1 VNEASSNSSSTGPAR
16 NDTPATDAAPVDMAA
31 AAMSSQAAAASAAVA
46 SNAAGAA
53 SPAAAEPAVAE
64 PPALAGSYGNSVAAP
79 GAGLGLQAAWLLP
92 ALLLLALLALAGV
105 WLGWTNR
112 EQSRGLE
119 REIVR
124 RVQAS
129 AEHADEARLL
139 ARQAADGAR
148 DTAAK
153 LALLDARLAE
163 VALQRGQLEDLIQS
177 LSRSRDENAVADI
190 DSAIRVAV
198 QQSSITGSAEPL
210 VSALR
215 SADERL
221 SRINQPRL
229 QGVRR
234 ALARDIDR
242 VRAVSAPELGSL
254 LIKFD
259 EAVRL
264 LDELPLQSNAQAVAR
279 AAAQARAASAP
290 AGHASAGAS
299 SSAAAAPSAGAEV
312 PVWQRWL
319 SQASVPLGLVWQA
332 VSDLVRV
339 RRIDQP
345 EAMLIAPEQAYFLR
359 ENAKLRLLNAR
370 LAVLS
375 RQSEAARGD
384 LVAVQSALQTY
395 FDTGARRT
403 QVALELLTQIQ
414 AQTRQASLPR
424 PDETLAA
431 IAAALAGR

>member
-1 VNEASSNSSSTGPAR
+1 VP
-16 NDTPATDAAPVDMAA
+16 
-31 AAMSSQAAAASAAVA
+31 
-46 SNAAGAA
+46 
-53 SPAAAEPAVAE
+53 
-64 PPALAGSYGNSVAAP
+64 
-79 GAGLGLQAAWLLP
+79 AAWLLP
-92 ALLLLALLALAGV
+92 ALVLLAVLALAGI
-105 WLGWTNR
+105 WLGWSNR

-124 RVQAS
+124 RVQS
-129 AEHADEARLL
+129 SNEHADEARLL
-139 ARQAADGAR
+139 AKAAADGAR

-163 VALQRGQLEDLIQS
+163 VALQRSQLEDLIQS

-210 VSALR
+210 VAALR

-242 VRAVSAPELGSL
+242 VRAVSTPELGSL

-264 LDELPLQSNAQAVAR
+264 LDELPLQSNAYAVAR
-279 AAAQARAASAP
+279 AAAAAP
-290 AGHASAGAS
+290 
-299 SSAAAAPSAGAEV
+299 AAPSAPARTPGAASAATSEIG
-312 PVWQRWL
+312 PSGGWRQWLGEATDPFNRVW
-319 SQASVPLGLVWQA
+319 ASVR
-332 VSDLVRV
+332 DLVRV
-339 RRIDQP
+339 RRIDAP
-345 EAMLIAPEQAYFLR
+345 EAMLLAPEQAYFLR
-359 ENAKLRLLNAR
+359 ENVKLRLLNAR
-370 LAVLS
+370 LALLS
-375 RQSEAARGD
+375 RQSDTAQAD
-384 LVAVQSALQTY
+384 VQAVIVALQTY
-395 FDTGARRT
+395 FDAGARRT
-403 QVALELLTQIQ
+403 QVALELMRQVQ
-414 AQTRQASLPR
+414 AQSRQTALPR

-431 IAAALAGR
+431 IAALAGR

>member
-1 VNEASSNSSSTGPAR
+1 
-16 NDTPATDAAPVDMAA
+16 M
-31 AAMSSQAAAASAAVA
+31 
-46 SNAAGAA
+46 
-53 SPAAAEPAVAE
+53 
-64 PPALAGSYGNSVAAP
+64 
-79 GAGLGLQAAWLLP
+79 
-92 ALLLLALLALAGV
+92 LLALLAIAGI
-105 WLGWTNR
+105 WLGWSNR
-112 EQSRGLE
+112 EQARGLE

-124 RVQAS
+124 RVQS
-129 AEHADEARLL
+129 SNEHADEARLL
-139 ARQAADGAR
+139 AKAAADGAR

-163 VALQRGQLEDLIQS
+163 VALQRSQLEDLIQS

-210 VSALR
+210 VAALR

-254 LIKFD
+254 LLKFD

-264 LDELPLQSNAQAVAR
+264 LDELPLHSNALAVAR
-279 AAAQARAASAP
+279 AANGAAAGAP
-290 AGHASAGAS
+290 ARAGAS
-299 SSAAAAPSAGAEV
+299 AAAGAASSATAAQG
-312 PVWQRWL
+312 WQHWL
-319 SQASVPLGLVWQA
+319 ARLGVPLGHVWQG

-345 EAMLIAPEQAYFLR
+345 EAMLLAPEQAYFLR
-359 ENAKLRLLNAR
+359 ENIKLRLLNAR
-370 LAVLS
+370 LALLS

-384 LVAVQSALQTY
+384 LQAVQSALQTY
-395 FDTGARRT
+395 FDSSARRT
-403 QVALELLTQIQ
+403 QVAAELLQQIQ
-414 AQTRQASLPR
+414 AQTRLASLPR

>member
-1 VNEASSNSSSTGPAR
+1 VNESSSNSTTTGTAR
-16 NDTPATDAAPVDMAA
+16 TDAAADPSGVDTSAPAPLASTAPVMA
-31 AAMSSQAAAASAAVA
+31 
-46 SNAAGAA
+46 
-53 SPAAAEPAVAE
+53 PAV
-64 PPALAGSYGNSVAAP
+64 PPPQPGGTLAV
-79 GAGLGLQAAWLLP
+79 LQAAWFLP
-92 ALLLLALLALAGV
+92 ALLLLALLTLAGV
-105 WLGWTNR
+105 WLGWSNR
-112 EQSRGLE
+112 EQARGLE
-119 REIVR
+119 RELVR
-124 RVQAS
+124 RVQS
-129 AEHADEARLL
+129 STEHADEARLL

-190 DSAIRVAV
+190 DAAIRVAV

-210 VSALR
+210 VAALR

-221 SRINQPRL
+221 GRINHPRL

-264 LDELPLQSNAQAVAR
+264 LDELPLLNNAQAVAR
-279 AAAQARAASAP
+279 AAAQARAASASGS
-290 AGHASAGAS
+290 AGTGQAAPGGTAASASGAVA
-299 SSAAAAPSAGAEV
+299 SAVAEV
-312 PVWQRWL
+312 SVWQRWL
-319 SQASVPLGLVWQA
+319 SQVSVPLGHVWQT
-332 VSDLVRV
+332 VSELVRV
-339 RRIDQP
+339 RYIDQP
-345 EAMLIAPEQAYFLR
+345 EAMLLAPDQAYFLR

-370 LAVLS
+370 LALLS
-375 RQSEAARGD
+375 RQSDAAYND
-384 LVAVQSALQTY
+384 LAAVHSALQTY
-395 FDTGARRT
+395 FDSSARRT
-403 QVALELLTQIQ
+403 QVAVELLLQIK

>member
-254 LIKFD
+254 LLKFD

-264 LDELPLQSNAQAVAR
+264 LDELPMHSNALAVAR
-279 AAAQARAASAP
+279 AAN
-290 AGHASAGAS
+290 
-299 SSAAAAPSAGAEV
+299 AAAAPPRPSASGAAAALGAASASAQA
-312 PVWQRWL
+312 PGWPNWL
-319 SQASVPLGLVWQA
+319 TQIGIPLGHVWQA

-345 EAMLIAPEQAYFLR
+345 EAMLLAPEQSYFLR
-359 ENAKLRLLNAR
+359 ENIKLRLLNAR
-370 LAVLS
+370 LALLS
-375 RQSEAARGD
+375 RQSEAAHGD
-384 LVAVQSALQTY
+384 LIAVQSALQTY
-395 FDTGARRT
+395 FDTTARRT
-403 QVALELLTQIQ
+403 QVAIELLHQIQ

>member
-79 GAGLGLQAAWLLP
+79 GVGLGLQAAWLLP

-279 AAAQARAASAP
+279 AAAQARTASAP
-290 AGHASAGAS
+290 AGHAAAGSA
-299 SSAAAAPSAGAEV
+299 SAAASTAV
-312 PVWQRWL
+312 DMPVWRHWL
-319 SQASVPLGLVWQA
+319 NQASVPLGLVWQA
-332 VSDLVRV
+332 VSELVRV

-345 EAMLIAPEQAYFLR
+345 EAMLIAPEQSYFLR

-375 RQSEAARGD
+375 RQSEAAHGD
-384 LVAVQSALQTY
+384 LVAVQNALQTY
-395 FDTGARRT
+395 FDTSARRT